1 MSKKTHKPTDK
12 AKEHVRAMA
21 GVGVSEERIAKYLG
35 ICRDTLRK
43 YYKEILDTSR
53 GEGIKQVANALY
65 ENAMKGNVTAQIFYL
80 KIQDKWLEKVEDED
94 KGDNTI
100 AKVQIE
106 VIQPGDIKTFGDFK
120 DE

>member
-1 MSKKTHKPTDK
+1 MAKKTHKPTNLTI
-12 AKEHVRAMA
+12 EHVKAMA

-43 YYKEILDTSR
+43 YYKDILDIAR

-80 KIQDKWLEKVEDED
+80 KIQDKWLEKVEDE
-94 KGDNTI
+94 GSTDNTI

-106 VIQPGDIKTFGDFK
+106 VIQPGDIKTFGDLK